1 MDINKLTIAEAK
13 ELVAQLSGL
22 FPHNSTPAVPVALEA
37 STSSPLDDFANG
49 QTVIVRTYSAGVW
62 CGKLRQKAGKEVI
75 LTEARR
81 MWRWQCKESISLS
94 GVVCYGI
101 DQKKSKIAAPVPEV
115 WLEAIEIMPIGK
127 DAAKTIMEA
136 PVVEAE

>member
-1 MDINKLTIAEAK
+1 MDINKLTIGEAK
-13 ELVAQLSGL
+13 ELLAQLYSL
-22 FPHNSTPAVPVALEA
+22 YPNYTTPFPANGEKKN
-37 STSSPLDDFANG
+37 LDDFACG
-49 QTVIVRTYSAGVW
+49 ETVIVRTYSAGVW
-62 CGKLRQKAGKEVI
+62 CGKLRQKAGEEVI
-75 LTEARR
+75 LTDARR

-101 DQKKSKIAAPVPEV
+101 DQERSKIAAPVPEV

>member
-1 MDINKLTIAEAK
+1 MDINKLTIGEAK
-13 ELVAQLSGL
+13 ELLAQLDGL
-22 FPHNSTPAVPVALEA
+22 FPNRAPAPAAVNVSA
-37 STSSPLDDFANG
+37 LDDFACG
-49 QTVIVRTYSAGVW
+49 ETVIVRTYSAGVW
-62 CGKLRQKAGKEVI
+62 CGKLRQKAGEEVI
-75 LTEARR
+75 LTDARR

-101 DQKKSKIAAPVPEV
+101 DQKKSKIAASVPEV

-136 PVVEAE
+136 PVVQAE